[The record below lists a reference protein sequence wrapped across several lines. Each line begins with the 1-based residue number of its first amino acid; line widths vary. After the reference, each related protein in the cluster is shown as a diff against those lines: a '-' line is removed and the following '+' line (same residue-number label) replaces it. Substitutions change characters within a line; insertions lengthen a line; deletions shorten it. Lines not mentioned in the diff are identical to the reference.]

1 MSGPRP
7 YILSESNWKSVQGTG
22 FTLAVLPWGATEAHN
37 YHMPYGTDNYQVE
50 HVAARAAGKAWAK
63 GARLTV
69 LPVIPFG
76 VNTGQM
82 DIPFCMNMM
91 PSTQLAILKD
101 VCGILQAQGV
111 KKLVILNGHGA
122 NNFIPHIRELA
133 GLFPEIFVS
142 VVNWYQAAP
151 RKDHFEEPGDHADE
165 MESSVMMRIAPELL
179 LPLSEAGDGATLRYD
194 LPGFRQGWAWAQRP
208 WSKITKDTGSGNPY
222 KATLQK
228 GDGFLEATSDNIAE
242 FLHQLAIQNPD
253 DLLR

>member
-101 VCGILQAQGV
+101 VCGVLQAQGV

-133 GLFPEIFVS
+133 GLF
-142 VVNWYQAAP
+142 
-151 RKDHFEEPGDHADE
+151 
-165 MESSVMMRIAPELL
+165 
-179 LPLSEAGDGATLRYD
+179 LS
-194 LPGFRQGWAWAQRP
+194 
-208 WSKITKDTGSGNPY
+208 
-222 KATLQK
+222 
-228 GDGFLEATSDNIAE
+228 
-242 FLHQLAIQNPD
+242 
-253 DLLR
+253 